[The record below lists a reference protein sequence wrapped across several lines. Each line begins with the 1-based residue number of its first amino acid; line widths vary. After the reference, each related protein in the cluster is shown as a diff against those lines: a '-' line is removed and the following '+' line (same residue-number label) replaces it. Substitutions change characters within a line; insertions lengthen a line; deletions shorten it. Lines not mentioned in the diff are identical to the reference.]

1 MTDEETRIGVY
12 VCDCGFN
19 IAGVVNVPELVHY
32 AKGLKWVVISREYKY
47 MCSSPGQ
54 ATIQKDVQEL
64 KLNRVVVASCSP
76 HLHEATFRRAA
87 EEAGMN
93 PFLVHMVNI
102 REQVSWVTKDKK
114 EATEKAK
121 SLIAA
126 GVARVVRHSPL
137 ERRQV
142 PVRSDVLIIGGG
154 GAGGSGR

>member
-1 MTDEETRIGVY
+1 MTDEETRIGGY
-12 VCDCGFN
+12 VCECGFN
-19 IAGVVNVPELVHY
+19 IAGVVNVPDLVGY
-32 AKGLKWVVISREYKY
+32 AKGLKGVVVSREYKY

-102 REQVSWVTKDKK
+102 REHVSWVTKDKK

-126 GVARVVRHSPL
+126 GRAWGGRHSPL
-137 ERRQV
+137 ERRQG
-142 PVRSDVLIIGGG
+142 PGRRDVLLLG
-154 GAGGSGR
+154 